1 MIYRIL
7 LKTILISLF
16 IFFLNGCSFNFFDNF
31 YKVPVPQGSIITEK
45 MIEKLEVGLTEAQ
58 VKYIMGS
65 PTLNDGLNPDVWVYI
80 GTLRVGSSYDYNN
93 HFTLYFQ
100 DGKLTKWI
108 DRYKDQNSSK

>member
-1 MIYRIL
+1 MHNRIL

-16 IFFLNGCSFNFFDNF
+16 IFALNSCSNNFFDNF
-31 YKVPVPQGSIITEK
+31 YKVSVPQGSIVTEK

-65 PTLNDGLNPDVWVYI
+65 PTLNDGLNPDIWVYI
-80 GTLRVGSSYDYNN
+80 GTLRIGSSYEYNN